1 MALAATARC
10 PNRLQRFY
18 YRQRQ
23 CGGCH
28 NPAEVLDGEAWL
40 SLAAAAEAIRGK
52 DAQETRFRRHL
63 WWQANRDWL
72 GLVASISAVIGA
84 FVAVAHAFG

>member
-1 MALAATARC
+1 MDSGEGRV
-10 PNRLQRFY
+10 QY
-18 YRQRQ
+18 
-23 CGGCH
+23 
-28 NPAEVLDGEAWL
+28 VLM
-40 SLAAAAEAIRGK
+40 SIRGK

-84 FVAVAHAFG
+84 FVAIAHAFG